1 MNRKQLLKKI
11 GVLSAL
17 PMPDKKAL
25 LAGVRAR
32 AGLPDGAART
42 AAPPSEPPCRLR
54 ALRFAG
60 QAAAVAVVLA
70 LLAATLLFALYRT
83 ETPSPGLTTGSGQ
96 LAVTLNSRTGDRT
109 ERTVPMQILPF
120 DRIGADEAARAESLA
135 DTPAKET
142 AGAGYA
148 FEYEEDGGAEVTKIV
163 KYENGGVAWRY
174 TLSGRQLLSRY
185 RECKAGVLFLYHDA
199 QGYSGE
205 YDANML
211 LLSLDGERIWSVLDA
226 FCYYSEVYCEED
238 RLLVWGSDPSGG
250 FCAVYDYNG
259 ALVNKIRGDGYG
271 DVRKVVAVGDGY
283 AAIFQSGSSL
293 WVDAADWYDVLVLF
307 DSDLSVTDAIIYTT
321 ADGSLYLSDLC
332 YREGKLYVSAGLSGD
347 GDRANG
353 PAERLADP
361 DDWTALSS
369 MTEAELTARL
379 AERCCAYL
387 LVCTPDGLP
396 EQGVSAPGCLPG
408 AVSAEAGAL
417 LWRADSLQSAEP
429 VPEASSYSFRCLV
442 ANDRFTFSADGAAAV
457 TKTRVGYR
465 RAYFL

>member
-1 MNRKQLLKKI
+1 M
-11 GVLSAL
+11 
-17 PMPDKKAL
+17 
-25 LAGVRAR
+25 
-32 AGLPDGAART
+32 
-42 AAPPSEPPCRLR
+42 
-54 ALRFAG
+54 
-60 QAAAVAVVLA
+60 
-70 LLAATLLFALYRT
+70 
-83 ETPSPGLTTGSGQ
+83 
-96 LAVTLNSRTGDRT
+96 
-109 ERTVPMQILPF
+109 
-120 DRIGADEAARAESLA
+120 
-135 DTPAKET
+135 
-142 AGAGYA
+142 
-148 FEYEEDGGAEVTKIV
+148 

-211 LLSLDGERIWSVLDA
+211 LLSLDGEQIWSVLDA
-226 FCYYSEVYCEED
+226 FCYYSEVCCEED

-271 DVRKVVAVGDGY
+271 DVRKVVAAGDGY

-307 DSDLSVTDAIIYTT
+307 DSDLSVTDEIIYTT

-347 GDRANG
+347 GGRANG

-396 EQGVSAPGCLPG
+396 EQGVSAPGL
-408 AVSAEAGAL
+408 
-417 LWRADSLQSAEP
+417 
-429 VPEASSYSFRCLV
+429 
-442 ANDRFTFSADGAAAV
+442 
-457 TKTRVGYR
+457 
-465 RAYFL
+465 

>member
-1 MNRKQLLKKI
+1 
-11 GVLSAL
+11 
-17 PMPDKKAL
+17 
-25 LAGVRAR
+25 
-32 AGLPDGAART
+32 
-42 AAPPSEPPCRLR
+42 
-54 ALRFAG
+54 
-60 QAAAVAVVLA
+60 
-70 LLAATLLFALYRT
+70 
-83 ETPSPGLTTGSGQ
+83 
-96 LAVTLNSRTGDRT
+96 
-109 ERTVPMQILPF
+109 MQILPF

-442 ANDRFTFSADGAAAV
+442 ANDRYTFSADGAAAV

>member
-1 MNRKQLLKKI
+1 
-11 GVLSAL
+11 
-17 PMPDKKAL
+17 
-25 LAGVRAR
+25 
-32 AGLPDGAART
+32 
-42 AAPPSEPPCRLR
+42 
-54 ALRFAG
+54 
-60 QAAAVAVVLA
+60 
-70 LLAATLLFALYRT
+70 
-83 ETPSPGLTTGSGQ
+83 
-96 LAVTLNSRTGDRT
+96 
-109 ERTVPMQILPF
+109 MQILPF
-120 DRIGADEAARAESLA
+120 DRIGAEEAARAESLA

-142 AGAGYA
+142 AGDGYA

-226 FCYYSEVYCEED
+226 FCYYSEVCCEED

-259 ALVNKIRGDGYG
+259 ALVNKIRSDGYG

-347 GDRANG
+347 GGRANG
-353 PAERLADP
+353 PAERLADS

-417 LWRADSLQSAEP
+417 LWRADSLQRAES

-442 ANDRFTFSADGAAAV
+442 ANDRYTFSADGAAAV

-465 RAYFL
+465 PGLFPVTAALVRQERTKKQTDCWSVCFCCVRPVQCFSV

>member
-1 MNRKQLLKKI
+1 M
-11 GVLSAL
+11 
-17 PMPDKKAL
+17 
-25 LAGVRAR
+25 
-32 AGLPDGAART
+32 
-42 AAPPSEPPCRLR
+42 
-54 ALRFAG
+54 
-60 QAAAVAVVLA
+60 
-70 LLAATLLFALYRT
+70 
-83 ETPSPGLTTGSGQ
+83 
-96 LAVTLNSRTGDRT
+96 
-109 ERTVPMQILPF
+109 
-120 DRIGADEAARAESLA
+120 
-135 DTPAKET
+135 
-142 AGAGYA
+142 
-148 FEYEEDGGAEVTKIV
+148 
-163 KYENGGVAWRY
+163 
-174 TLSGRQLLSRY
+174 
-185 RECKAGVLFLYHDA
+185 
-199 QGYSGE
+199 
-205 YDANML
+205 
-211 LLSLDGERIWSVLDA
+211 
-226 FCYYSEVYCEED
+226 
-238 RLLVWGSDPSGG
+238 
-250 FCAVYDYNG
+250 
-259 ALVNKIRGDGYG
+259 
-271 DVRKVVAVGDGY
+271 
-283 AAIFQSGSSL
+283 
-293 WVDAADWYDVLVLF
+293 DAADWYDVLVLF

-442 ANDRFTFSADGAAAV
+442 ANDRYTFSADGAAAV